1 MNIKQSKIDE
11 VISLAQKSDVQKM
24 IIFGS
29 RARGDNKA
37 RSDIDLAVSG
47 GNSALFRTEID
58 DYGDTLLMFDIV
70 DLDGAIQDELLQ
82 VIKKERIVF
91 YEIN

>member
-37 RSDIDLAVSG
+37 RSDIDLAVYG
-47 GNSALFRTEID
+47 GNIALFRTEID

-91 YEIN
+91 YEID